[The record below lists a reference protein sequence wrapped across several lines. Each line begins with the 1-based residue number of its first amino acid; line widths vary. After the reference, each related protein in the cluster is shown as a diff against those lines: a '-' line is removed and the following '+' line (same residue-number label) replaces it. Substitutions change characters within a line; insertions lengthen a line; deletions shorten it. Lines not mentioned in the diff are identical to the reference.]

1 MQRTKFNFSNEE
13 DLVIIRNVENYPDNL
28 NVAFEKTMQELN
40 SESFL
45 QARNN
50 TLRSIRGVANR
61 YYSKIRTS
69 ENKILCVG
77 SKNGFINNT
86 KNTPKSRDTSEF
98 PEDRQLNKVEW
109 VVKILLSLNN
119 DERDFI
125 INFFNNSSKF
135 KTISKKKSIN

>member
-28 NVAFEKTMQELN
+28 NVAFEKAMQELN
-40 SESFL
+40 TESFL
-45 QARNN
+45 QLRNN
-50 TLRSIRGVANR
+50 TLRSIKGIANR

-77 SKNGFINNT
+77 SKNDFINNT
-86 KNTPKSRDTSEF
+86 KNTPKLRDTNEF

-109 VVKILLSLNN
+109 VVKIFLSLNN

>member
-1 MQRTKFNFSNEE
+1 M
-13 DLVIIRNVENYPDNL
+13 
-28 NVAFEKTMQELN
+28 
-40 SESFL
+40 
-45 QARNN
+45 
-50 TLRSIRGVANR
+50 RSIRGIANR

-86 KNTPKSRDTSEF
+86 NEF

>member
-1 MQRTKFNFSNEE
+1 MQTIKFNFSNEG

-28 NVAFEKTMQELN
+28 NVAFEKASEELN
-40 SESFL
+40 TESFL
-45 QARNN
+45 QLRNN
-50 TLRSIRGVANR
+50 TLRSIKSVANR
-61 YYSKIRTS
+61 YYNKIRTS

>member
-1 MQRTKFNFSNEE
+1 MQRAKFNFSNEE
-13 DLVIIRNVENYPDNL
+13 DLVIIRNVENYLDNL
-28 NVAFEKTMQELN
+28 NVAFEKAIQELN
-40 SESFL
+40 SEPFL
-45 QARNN
+45 QTRNN

-98 PEDRQLNKVEW
+98 PKDRQLNKVE
-109 VVKILLSLNN
+109 
-119 DERDFI
+119 
-125 INFFNNSSKF
+125 
-135 KTISKKKSIN
+135 